1 MVLQL
6 LESQKALNKA
16 FKKNKAN
23 REPLECFKV
32 NLSQFSISI
41 NENETERFSKNQNH
55 DFITK
60 SSYDPIYSL
69 NISGRFITMTSI
81 AETLIGK
88 KIEVKTPYH
97 IRKSIS
103 LEHTKGF
110 TISRTIENQNFCNS
124 KMPLFTIKKQIE
136 PTNSLQII

>member
-1 MVLQL
+1 MNLQL
-6 LESQKALNKA
+6 LESQKALSKA
-16 FKKNKAN
+16 FLKTKAN

-32 NLSQFSISI
+32 NLTNVLNSL
-41 NENETERFSKNQNH
+41 NENETERFSKNQTN
-55 DFITK
+55 DFTLK

-97 IRKSIS
+97 IRKRIF

-110 TISRTIENQNFCNS
+110 TISRTLEYQNFCNS
-124 KMPLFTIKKQIE
+124 KIK
-136 PTNSLQII
+136 

>member
-41 NENETERFSKNQNH
+41 NENETERFSKNQNQ

-69 NISGRFITMTSI
+69 NISGRLITMTSI

-88 KIEVKTPYH
+88 KIEVKTPD
-97 IRKSIS
+97 
-103 LEHTKGF
+103 F
-110 TISRTIENQNFCNS
+110 
-124 KMPLFTIKKQIE
+124 LFVRIHKDKK
-136 PTNSLQII
+136 

>member
-16 FKKNKAN
+16 FLKTKAN

-32 NLSQFSISI
+32 NRTQFSNSI
-41 NENETERFSKNQNH
+41 NENETERFSKNQTQ

-69 NISGRFITMTSI
+69 NITGRFIAMTSI

-88 KIEVKTPYH
+88 KIEVKTPDY
-97 IRKSIS
+97 
-103 LEHTKGF
+103 
-110 TISRTIENQNFCNS
+110 
-124 KMPLFTIKKQIE
+124 LFVRIKKK
-136 PTNSLQII
+136 

>member
-1 MVLQL
+1 MNLQL

-16 FKKNKAN
+16 FLKTKAN

-32 NLSQFSISI
+32 NRIQFSNSI
-41 NENETERFSKNQNH
+41 NENETERFSKNQTH
-55 DFITK
+55 DFTLK

-97 IRKSIS
+97 IRKRIS
-103 LEHTKGF
+103 LEHPKGF
-110 TISRTIENQNFCNS
+110 TISRTIENQNFGSS
-124 KMPLFTIKKQIE
+124 KMPQ
-136 PTNSLQII
+136 SYY

>member
-1 MVLQL
+1 MTQQL
-6 LESQKALNKA
+6 LKSQKALNKA
-16 FKKNKAN
+16 FKKTKAN

-32 NLSQFSISI
+32 NRIQFSISI
-41 NENETERFSKNQNH
+41 NENETERFSKNQTQ

-69 NISGRFITMTSI
+69 NITGRFIAMTSI

-97 IRKSIS
+97 IRKRIS
-103 LEHTKGF
+103 LEHPKGF
-110 TISRTIENQNFCNS
+110 TISRILEYQNFCNS
-124 KMPLFTIKKQIE
+124 KTPLFNIKK
-136 PTNSLQII
+136 

>member
-1 MVLQL
+1 MTQQL
-6 LESQKALNKA
+6 LKSQKALNKA
-16 FKKNKAN
+16 FLKTKAN

-32 NLSQFSISI
+32 NLTNVLNSI
-41 NENETERFSKNQNH
+41 NENETERFSKNQTH
-55 DFITK
+55 DFTLK

-97 IRKSIS
+97 IRKRIS

-110 TISRTIENQNFCNS
+110 TISRILEYQNFCNS
-124 KMPLFTIKKQIE
+124 KMPLFTIKI
-136 PTNSLQII
+136 

>member
-16 FKKNKAN
+16 FLKTKAN

-32 NLSQFSISI
+32 NLTNVLNSL
-41 NENETERFSKNQNH
+41 NENETERFSKNQTH
-55 DFITK
+55 DFTLK

-81 AETLIGK
+81 AETLIGE

-97 IRKSIS
+97 IRKRIS
-103 LEHTKGF
+103 LEHTKGL
-110 TISRTIENQNFCNS
+110 TISHTIENQNFCNS
-124 KMPLFTIKKQIE
+124 KTPLFTIKI
-136 PTNSLQII
+136 

>member
-1 MVLQL
+1 MNLQL
-6 LESQKALNKA
+6 LESQKALSKA
-16 FKKNKAN
+16 FLKTKAN

-32 NLSQFSISI
+32 NLTNVLNSL
-41 NENETERFSKNQNH
+41 NENETERFSKNQTH
-55 DFITK
+55 DFILK

-97 IRKSIS
+97 ILKRIS
-103 LEHTKGF
+103 LEHTKGL
-110 TISRTIENQNFCNS
+110 TISRILEYQIFWSSKNTTIQH
-124 KMPLFTIKKQIE
+124 
-136 PTNSLQII
+136 

>member
-6 LESQKALNKA
+6 LETQKSSNKA
-16 FKKNKAN
+16 FKKTKAN

-32 NLSQFSISI
+32 NRIQFSISI
-41 NENETERFSKNQNH
+41 NENESERFSKNQTQ

-69 NISGRFITMTSI
+69 NTSGRIFPMTSI

-88 KIEVKTPYH
+88 KIEVETPYH
-97 IRKSIS
+97 IRKRIS

-110 TISRTIENQNFCNS
+110 TISRTIEYQNFCNS
-124 KMPLFTIKKQIE
+124 K
-136 PTNSLQII
+136 NLQS

>member
-16 FKKNKAN
+16 FLKTKAN

-32 NLSQFSISI
+32 NLTNVLNSL
-41 NENETERFSKNQNH
+41 NENETERFSKNQTH
-55 DFITK
+55 DFTLK

-81 AETLIGK
+81 AETLIGE

-97 IRKSIS
+97 IRKRIS
-103 LEHTKGF
+103 LEHTKGL
-110 TISRTIENQNFCNS
+110 TISHTLEYQNFCNS
-124 KMPLFTIKKQIE
+124 KTPLFNIKK
-136 PTNSLQII
+136 

>member
-1 MVLQL
+1 MNLQL
-6 LESQKALNKA
+6 LESQKAVNKA
-16 FKKNKAN
+16 FKKTKAN

-32 NLSQFSISI
+32 NLTNVLNSI
-41 NENETERFSKNQNH
+41 NENETERFSKNQTH

-88 KIEVKTPYH
+88 KIEVTTPYH
-97 IRKSIS
+97 IRKHIS
-103 LEHTKGF
+103 LEHPKGF
-110 TISRTIENQNFCNS
+110 TISRILEYQNFCNS
-124 KMPLFTIKKQIE
+124 KMPLFTIKI
-136 PTNSLQII
+136 